1 MAHAIQYVRSV
12 LFIVL
17 MYLWMAVVGLI
28 GLPFAA
34 ASRAWA
40 FRFVK
45 FYCHSVVWLL
55 KVLCRIDIEV
65 RGALPEGDVIVVS
78 KHQSFLDVI
87 LHLMLLP
94 RGNFIMKRE
103 LLYTP
108 FVGFYA
114 KRLGVASVK
123 RGDRAKAM
131 KKMVADVEGGNG
143 DGQPTQLIIYPQGT
157 RVPPGTY
164 KPYKVGAGVLYEK
177 FGKPCIPAATNAGVF
192 WPKRGLYRKPGTV
205 VIHYL
210 PALPAGL
217 KLKQFMREMEDA
229 IETESNALMR
239 EAGVE
244 PAPRA

>member
-1 MAHAIQYVRSV
+1 MAYVIQYLRSV
-12 LFIVL
+12 LFICL

-34 ASRAWA
+34 ASRDWA

-45 FYCHSVVWLL
+45 FYCRSVVWLL
-55 KVLCRIDIEV
+55 RVLCRIRIEV
-65 RGALPEGDVIVVS
+65 RGTPPEGDVLVVS

-87 LHLMLLP
+87 LHLLLLP

-114 KRLGVASVK
+114 KRLGVAPVR
-123 RGDRAKAM
+123 RGDKAKAM
-131 KKMVADVEGGNG
+131 KQMVADVESGNG
-143 DGQPTQLIIYPQGT
+143 GPSQLIIYPQGT
-157 RVPPGTY
+157 RVPPGTH

-177 FGKPCIPAATNAGVF
+177 FGKPCYPAATNAGVF
-192 WPKRGLYRKPGTV
+192 WPKRGFYRKPGTV
-205 VIHYL
+205 VMHYL

-217 KLKQFMREMEDA
+217 SLKQFMRQMEQA
-229 IETESNALMR
+229 IEGESNALMR
-239 EAGVE
+239 EAGFE
-244 PAPRA
+244 PKP